1 MGKKGVKM
9 KQISLSMTGYFDKGK
24 KTKREQFLGE
34 MEQVVPWAR
43 LCALIEPHYPKVSQ
57 AGGRPPL
64 PLARMLRIYC
74 LQQWYNLSD
83 PGAEEALY
91 DSITMRQ
98 FVGVS
103 TDADVIPDETT
114 ILNFRRLLERHKLT
128 EALLAEINTH
138 LCERGL
144 FVGKGTIVDATIIN
158 APASTKNAKKKRD
171 PQMHQTRK
179 GKQWYFG
186 MKVHTGTDTD
196 SGLVHTV
203 RATAANVADVNMLG
217 ELLHGGEESL
227 HGDSAYHSKAL
238 KEQAEHSGLEFNVN
252 QRGSKNHPLTQRQRA
267 RNRRLSRVRATVE
280 HPFLVVKRL
289 WGHAKVRYRGIKKN
303 LAQMNMLFAL
313 ANIYRVRRR
322 LMGHVGAVSV

>member
-1 MGKKGVKM
+1 MRKKM
-9 KQISLSMTGYFDKGK
+9 KQISFAMTGYLDKGK
-24 KTKREQFLGE
+24 KTRREQFLAE

-43 LCALIEPHYPKVSQ
+43 LCALIEPYYPKGSA

-64 PLARMLRIYC
+64 PLERMFRIYC

-91 DSITMRQ
+91 DSITMRR
-98 FVGVS
+98 FAGVS
-103 TDADVIPDETT
+103 TDADVIPDETS
-114 ILNFRRLLERHKLT
+114 ILNFRRLLEKHKLT
-128 EALLAEINTH
+128 ERLLTEINTH

-144 FVGKGTIVDATIIN
+144 VVGKGTIVDASIIN
-158 APASTKNAKKKRD
+158 APSSTKNKKNKRD
-171 PQMHQTRK
+171 PQMHQTKK

-186 MKVHTGTDTD
+186 MKVHIGADTD
-196 SGLVHTV
+196 SGVVHTV
-203 RATAANVADVNMLG
+203 QGTPANVADVNMLG

-238 KEQAEHSGLEFNVN
+238 KAQAEASGLQFNVN
-252 QRGSKNHPLTQRQRA
+252 QRASRNRPLTKAQRA

-280 HPFLVVKRL
+280 HPFLVVKHL

-303 LAQMNMLFAL
+303 LAQMYTLFAL
-313 ANIYRVRRR
+313 ANVFRVRRQ
-322 LMGHVGAVSV
+322 LMST

>member
-1 MGKKGVKM
+1 M
-9 KQISLSMTGYFDKGK
+9 KQIPFSMTGYFDKGK
-24 KTKREQFLGE
+24 ITKREQFLAE
-34 MEQVVPWAR
+34 MEQVLPWAR
-43 LCALIEPHYPKVSQ
+43 LFTLIEPHYPKGSP

-64 PLARMLRIYC
+64 PLERMFRIYC

-98 FVGVS
+98 FAGVS
-103 TDADVIPDETT
+103 TDADVIPDETS
-114 ILNFRRLLERHKLT
+114 ILNFRRLLEKHQLT
-128 EALLAEINTH
+128 ERLLTEINTL

-144 FVGKGTIVDATIIN
+144 LVGKGTIVDATIIN
-158 APASTKNAKKKRD
+158 APSSTKNAKKKRD

-186 MKVHTGTDTD
+186 MKVHTGTDTE

-203 RATAANVADVNMLG
+203 VGTAANVADVNVLG
-217 ELLHGGEESL
+217 ELLHGAEESL
-227 HGDSAYHSKAL
+227 HGDSAYHSKEL
-238 KEQAEHSGLEFNVN
+238 KAQAEANGLAFNVN
-252 QRGSKNHPLTQRQRA
+252 QRATRSKPLTKAQRA

-303 LAQMNMLFAL
+303 IAQMYTLFAL
-313 ANIYRVRRR
+313 ANVFRVRRNAQR
-322 LMGHVGAVSV
+322 GFSSSAA

>member
-1 MGKKGVKM
+1 M
-9 KQISLSMTGYFDKGK
+9 KQISLTMTGYFDKGK
-24 KTKREQFLGE
+24 KTKRERFLAE
-34 MEQVVPWAR
+34 MDQVLPWAR
-43 LCALIEPHYPKVSQ
+43 LFALIEPHYPKGSP
-57 AGGRPPL
+57 AGGRAPL
-64 PLARMLRIYC
+64 PLERMFRIYC

-98 FVGVS
+98 FAGVS
-103 TDADVIPDETT
+103 TDADVIPDETS
-114 ILNFRRLLERHKLT
+114 ILNFRRLLEKHRLT
-128 EALLAEINTH
+128 ERLLSEINAH

-144 FVGKGTIVDATIIN
+144 LVGKGTIVDATIID
-158 APASTKNAKKKRD
+158 APSSTKNAKKKRD

-203 RATAANVADVNMLG
+203 VATAANVADINVLG
-217 ELLHGGEESL
+217 ELLHGNEESL
-227 HGDSAYHSKAL
+227 HGDSAYHSKEL
-238 KEQAEHSGLEFNVN
+238 KAQAEASGLAFNVN
-252 QRGSKNHPLTQRQRA
+252 QRGTKSKPLTKAQRV

-303 LAQMNMLFAL
+303 LAQMYTLFAL
-313 ANIYRVRRR
+313 ANVFRVRRQ
-322 LMGHVGAVSV
+322 LMNT

>member
-1 MGKKGVKM
+1 M
-9 KQISLSMTGYFDKGK
+9 KQGSFSMTGFFDKGK
-24 KTKREQFLGE
+24 KTKRERFLAE
-34 MEQVVPWAR
+34 MDQVVPWAR
-43 LCALIEPHYPKVSQ
+43 LLALIEPHYPKASP

-64 PLARMLRIYC
+64 PLERMFRIYC

-91 DSITMRQ
+91 DSMTMRH
-98 FVGVS
+98 FAGVS
-103 TDADVIPDETT
+103 TDADVIPDETS
-114 ILNFRRLLERHKLT
+114 ILNFRRLLEQRQLT
-128 EALLAEINTH
+128 EQLLTEINIH
-138 LCERGL
+138 LSERGL
-144 FVGKGTIVDATIIN
+144 LLGKGTIVDASIID
-158 APASTKNAKKKRD
+158 APSSTKNARKRRD

-186 MKVHTGTDTD
+186 MKVHIGTDTD

-203 RATAANVADVNMLG
+203 VGTAANVADINVLG
-217 ELLHGGEESL
+217 ELLHGNEETL

-238 KEQAEHSGLEFNVN
+238 KVQAEATGLAFNVN
-252 QRGSKNHPLTQRQRA
+252 QRGTRSKPLTKAQRL

-303 LAQMNMLFAL
+303 LAQMYTLFAL
-313 ANIYRVRRR
+313 ANVFRVRRL
-322 LMGHVGAVSV
+322 LMNT